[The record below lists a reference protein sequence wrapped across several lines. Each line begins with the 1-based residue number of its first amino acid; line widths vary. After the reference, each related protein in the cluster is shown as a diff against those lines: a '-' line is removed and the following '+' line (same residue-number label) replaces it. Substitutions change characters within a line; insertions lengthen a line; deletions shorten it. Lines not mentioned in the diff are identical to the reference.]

1 MFNIWERIK
10 ETVIRLVKSRMFI
23 ACVVF
28 CVMFAILVQRVF
40 YLQIVKG
47 ESYLND
53 YKLQIQKTKEVQ
65 GTRGRILDRNGTVLA
80 DNVLAYSVTIEDNG
94 DYDTTKQKNKE
105 LNATVRSV
113 IDIIEKNGD
122 SVINSF
128 GIVNNESGEYEF
140 SSEGTARLRFI
151 ADIFGYATIDKL
163 SEKQKNYTADDI
175 MNYLCTDDTYG
186 YGIDQEKYEKEDVLK
201 LVNIRYAI
209 SLNKYRKY
217 IATTVASNVSDTT
230 VAEIMENQDELT
242 GVSIE
247 ESSIRQ
253 YNNSKY
259 FASIIGYTGQISQE
273 EYNALSEEEQESYS
287 LTDIVG
293 KAGIEKAMDSTLQ
306 GEKGETKIYV
316 NNVGKVIDSEQ
327 VKEAK
332 AGNDV
337 YLSIDADLQI
347 AAYNILEEKLAG
359 IILSKMVNRLDYDT
373 SNVKNADAIVIPVG
387 DVYNAFF
394 ENKIIDTGRFTQSDA
409 GAAEKEVLEKFSQK
423 EESAISSVLSEMLD
437 ESGTAYKNLSDRMK
451 AYMDYVVDTLLTSD
465 SGILVKDRIDTS
477 DETYL
482 AWKKN
487 ETISVNEYLTYAIS
501 KNWIDTSKLT
511 DYLEGDASYS
521 NASEIYQAIVQYV
534 GDILP
539 DDGDFEKIIYKYMI
553 KNGEIT
559 GSQICCIL
567 FEQNILK
574 YNDTQYKQLRAG
586 SLNAYNFIRSKIE
599 SLEISPGQ
607 LGLEPCT
614 GSIVITDPNNGQVL
628 AMVSYPGYD
637 NNRLANTMDSDYF
650 AQLNSMSSSPL
661 YNKATQEKTAPG
673 STYKP
678 LVSIAGLTEQVISTG
693 TRISCTGIFDKI
705 SPIARCW
712 IYPGNHGNL
721 NVVSAIQHSCNDF
734 FYEVGYR
741 LGTNGTE
748 YNDAYGIERLKKY
761 AEEFGLGDTTGLEI
775 TESQP
780 QISDSDVVRSSIGQ
794 GTNNY
799 TTAGLARYITA
810 IANEGTVFNLSL
822 FDKTTDVNGK
832 LVKDYEPSIRN
843 EVEGVAD
850 SSWTAVHN
858 GMRSMIVNTATFNGL
873 ENFELYGKTGTAQ
886 QSTTHPNH
894 GLFVGFTTGQ
904 DENNIAFAIRIANGY
919 NSTYPSEIGRD
930 IIRYY
935 YELDEEDEIV
945 TGHAASLGTVVSG
958 D

>member
-1 MFNIWERIK
+1 MFNILERIK
-10 ETVIRLVKSRMFI
+10 ETVIKIVKSRMFI
-23 ACVVF
+23 ASIVF

-40 YLQIVKG
+40 YLQIVRG

-53 YKLQIQKTKEVQ
+53 YKLQIQKTREVQ

-105 LNATVRSV
+105 LNATVRRV

-122 SVINSF
+122 SIINSF
-128 GIVNNESGEYEF
+128 GIVLNDSGEYEF
-140 SSEGTARLRFI
+140 STEGTARLRFI

-163 SEKQKNYTADDI
+163 SEKQKNYTAADI
-175 MNYLCTDDTYG
+175 IHYLCTDETYG
-186 YGIDQEKYEKEDVLK
+186 YGINEDDYEKSDILK

-217 IATTVASNVSDTT
+217 IATTIATNVSDTT
-230 VAEIMENQDELT
+230 VAEIMENQEELT

-259 FASIIGYTGQISQE
+259 FASIIGYTGQISQD

-293 KAGIEKAMDSTLQ
+293 KAGIEKAMDITLQ

-316 NNVGKVIDSEQ
+316 NNVGKVIDSEK
-327 VKEAK
+327 VTEAK

-347 AAYNILEEKLAG
+347 AAYNILEEKLAA
-359 IILSKMVNRLDYDT
+359 ILLSKMVNRLDYDT
-373 SNVKNADAIVIPVG
+373 SKVTDADSIVIPVG

-394 ENKIIDTGRFTQSDA
+394 KNEIIDTSQFTQSDA
-409 GAAEKEVLEKFSQK
+409 GTAEKEVLETYSRR
-423 EESAISSVLSEMLD
+423 EEDAISSVLSEMQNAN
-437 ESGTAYKNLSDRMK
+437 GTAYQDLSDRMK
-451 AYMDYVVDTLLTSD
+451 AYMDYVVDTLLTDD
-465 SGILVKDRIDTS
+465 SGILVEDRIDTS

-482 AWKKN
+482 AWKEE
-487 ETISVNEYLTYAIS
+487 ETIGVNEYLNYAIS
-501 KNWIDTSKLT
+501 QNWIDTSKLT

-521 NASEIYQAIVQYV
+521 SASEIYQAIVQYV
-534 GDILP
+534 GEVLG
-539 DDGDFEKIIYKYMI
+539 DDGDFEKIIYEYMI
-553 KNGEIT
+553 KSGDISGN
-559 GSQICCIL
+559 QVCCIL
-567 FEQNILK
+567 YEQNILK
-574 YNDTQYKQLRAG
+574 YDETQYNRLRSSG
-586 SLNAYNFIRSKIE
+586 STAAYNFIRSKIE
-599 SLEISPGQ
+599 SLEITPGE

-614 GSIVITDPNNGQVL
+614 GSIVITDPSNGQVL

-637 NNRLANTMDSDYF
+637 NNRLANTMDSDYY
-650 AQLNSMSSSPL
+650 AQLNSMTSSPL
-661 YNKATQEKTAPG
+661 YNKATQERTAPG

-678 LVSIAGLTEQVISTG
+678 LVSIAGLTEEVISTG
-693 TRISCTGIFDKI
+693 TTISCTGIFDKI

-712 IYPGNHGNL
+712 IYPGSHGSL
-721 NVVSAIQHSCNDF
+721 SVVSAIQHSCNDF

-741 LGTNGTE
+741 LGTTGGE
-748 YNDAYGIERLKKY
+748 YNDAYGIERLQKY

-799 TTAGLARYITA
+799 TTSGLARYISA
-810 IANEGTVFNLSL
+810 VANEGTVYNLSL
-822 FDKTTDVNGK
+822 FDKTTDVNGN
-832 LVKDYEPSIRN
+832 LVKDYEPSVRN
-843 EVEGVAD
+843 EVEGIAN
-850 SSWTAVHN
+850 STWTAVHN
-858 GMRSMIVNTATFNGL
+858 GMRRMVTNTSTFNSLGD
-873 ENFELYGKTGTAQ
+873 FELYGKTGTAQ

-894 GLFVGFTTGQ
+894 GLFVGFTSGQ
-904 DENNIAFAIRIANGY
+904 DTNVAFAIRIANGY

-935 YELDEEDEIV
+935 YGLDEEDEIV

>member
-1 MFNIWERIK
+1 MFNILEHIK

-23 ACVVF
+23 ASVVF
-28 CVMFAILVQRVF
+28 CVLFAILVQRVF

-94 DYDTTKQKNKE
+94 DYDTTAQKNKE

-122 SVINSF
+122 SIINSF
-128 GIVNNESGEYEF
+128 GIVLNDSGEYEF
-140 SSEGTARLRFI
+140 STEGTARLRFI

-175 MNYLCTDDTYG
+175 IHYLCTDKTYG
-186 YGIDQEKYEKEDVLK
+186 YGIDEEKYEMADVLK

-217 IATTVASNVSDTT
+217 IATTIATNVSDTT
-230 VAEIMENQDELT
+230 VAEIMENQGELT

-273 EYNALSEEEQESYS
+273 EYNALSEKEKKSYS

-293 KAGIEKAMDSTLQ
+293 KAGIEKSMDSTLQ
-306 GEKGETKIYV
+306 GEKGETRIYV
-316 NNVGKVIDSEQ
+316 NNVGKVIDSEK
-327 VKEAK
+327 VTEAK

-337 YLSIDADLQI
+337 YLSIDADLQV
-347 AAYNILEEKLAG
+347 AAYNILEEKLAA
-359 IILSKMVNRLDYDT
+359 ILLSKMVNRLDYDRSKVT
-373 SNVKNADAIVIPVG
+373 DADAIVIPVG

-394 ENKIIDTGRFTQSDA
+394 KNQIIDTGRFAKSNA
-409 GAAEKEVLEKFSQK
+409 GATEKRVLEIYSQN
-423 EESAISSVLSEMLD
+423 EEAAISSVLSELQN
-437 ESGTAYKNLSDRMK
+437 ENGTAYKDLSDRMQ
-451 AYMDYVVDTLLTSD
+451 AYLDYVVDTLLTENSK
-465 SGILVKDRIDTS
+465 ILVKDRIDTN
-477 DETYL
+477 DEMYL
-482 AWKKN
+482 AWKN
-487 ETISVNEYLTYAIS
+487 EETISVNRYLSYAIS
-501 KNWIDTSKLT
+501 KNWIDTSRLT

-521 NASEIYQAIVQYV
+521 SASEIYQAIIQYV
-534 GDILP
+534 GDILS
-539 DDGDFEKIIYKYMI
+539 DDGAFEKIIYEYMI
-553 KNGEIT
+553 KEGKIT
-559 GSQICCIL
+559 GSQVCRIL

-574 YNDTQYKQLRAG
+574 YNEKQYNQLSSG
-586 SLNAYNFIRSKIE
+586 SLNPYNFIRSKIE
-599 SLEISPGQ
+599 SLEITPGE

-614 GSIVITDPNNGQVL
+614 GSIVITDPNTGQVR

-650 AQLNSMSSSPL
+650 AQLNSMTSSPL

-678 LVSIAGLTEQVISTG
+678 LVSVAGLTEGVIGTG
-693 TRISCTGIFDKI
+693 TAISCTGIFDKI

-712 IYPGNHGNL
+712 IYPGSHGSL

-741 LGTNGTE
+741 LGTSGNE
-748 YNDAYGIERLKKY
+748 YNDAYGIERLQKY

-775 TESQP
+775 TESEP
-780 QISDSDVVRSSIGQ
+780 KISDSDVVRSSIGQ

-799 TTAGLARYITA
+799 TTAGLSRYISA
-810 IANEGTVFNLSL
+810 VANGGVVYNLSL
-822 FDKTTDVNGK
+822 FEKTTDVNGK
-832 LVKDYEPSIRN
+832 LVKDYEPEIRN
-843 EVEGVAD
+843 QVEGVAD
-850 SSWTAVHN
+850 STWTAVHN
-858 GMRSMIVNTATFNGL
+858 GMRRMVTSTSTFNGL
-873 ENFELYGKTGTAQ
+873 GNFELYGKTGTAQ
-886 QSTTHPNH
+886 QSKTHPNH
-894 GLFVGFTTGQ
+894 GLFVGFTGGQ
-904 DENNIAFAIRIANGY
+904 GEKDIAFAIRIANGY

-930 IIRYY
+930 IVRYY
-935 YELDEEDEIV
+935 YGLDEKDEIV